1 MGRPAIVN
9 FTSLTDTLALEGVTS
24 IVKAE
29 RNTTVAQITARLH
42 KRVTVEATDEALF
55 AAKVLAAVKT
65 LEATGKVTVEGEN
78 VNVVIGKRG
87 RPSKPKAPEATA
99 TASA

>member
-29 RNTTVAQITARLH
+29 RNTTVAQITTRLH

-65 LEATGKVTVEGEN
+65 LEAAGKVTVEGEN
-78 VNVVIGKRG
+78 VNIVIGKRG
-87 RPSKPKAPEATA
+87 RPSKPKPEASA

>member
-29 RNTTVAQITARLH
+29 RNTTVANITARLH
-42 KRVTVEATDEALF
+42 KRVTVEASDEALF
-55 AAKVLAAVKT
+55 AAKVVAAVKT
-65 LEATGKVTVEGEN
+65 LEANGKVTVDGEN
-78 VNVVIGKRG
+78 VNVVVGKRG
-87 RPSKPKAPEATA
+87 RPAKPKTEVS
-99 TASA
+99 ASASA

>member
-29 RNTTVAQITARLH
+29 RNTTVTQITARLQ
-42 KRVTVEATDEALF
+42 KRVTVEATDAALF

-65 LEATGKVTVEGEN
+65 LEAAGKVTVDNEN
-78 VNVVIGKRG
+78 VSIVIGKRG
-87 RPSKPKAPEATA
+87 RPAKVKPEATA
-99 TASA
+99 LAASV